1 MAPAKASDVVL
12 HVAIDAR
19 EVETLCTS
27 VLTLT
32 DLLQVAADPTIG
44 AAADR
49 QRHPRQRGVLTH
61 GHDHRPTLK
70 GMRIDRFE
78 FGTIR
83 IDGKTY
89 GRDIVVD
96 RGAIRSRKKK
106 PSKQFRDEYSHT
118 PLSMQERIPW
128 KCSRLVV
135 GTGAQG
141 ALPVMP
147 AVLEEAKRRGV
158 QVVAC

>member
-1 MAPAKASDVVL
+1 
-12 HVAIDAR
+12 
-19 EVETLCTS
+19 
-27 VLTLT
+27 
-32 DLLQVAADPTIG
+32 
-44 AAADR
+44 
-49 QRHPRQRGVLTH
+49 
-61 GHDHRPTLK
+61 
-70 GMRIDRFE
+70 MRIDRFE
-78 FGTIR
+78 FGSIR

-106 PSKQFRDEYSHT
+106 PSKQFRDEYGHT

-158 QVVAC
+158 EVVAMRTDKAIELLRDSDSKTNAVLHITC

>member
-1 MAPAKASDVVL
+1 
-12 HVAIDAR
+12 
-19 EVETLCTS
+19 
-27 VLTLT
+27 
-32 DLLQVAADPTIG
+32 
-44 AAADR
+44 
-49 QRHPRQRGVLTH
+49 
-61 GHDHRPTLK
+61 
-70 GMRIDRFE
+70 MRIDRFE

-158 QVVAC
+158 EVVAMRTDKAIELLRDSDSKTNAVLHITC